1 VGPAVLQ
8 TPRPLGQP
16 CSGGSTVDHLDDIK
30 RIRQQL
36 AAALA
41 ALPHDYDEGAQRI
54 LAADSDLATLEADGE
69 RELADLDA
77 FLDACEREEVLQ

>member
-1 VGPAVLQ
+1 VEY
-8 TPRPLGQP
+8 
-16 CSGGSTVDHLDDIK
+16 LDDIK

-54 LAADSDLATLEADGE
+54 LAADIDLATLEADGE

-77 FLDACEREEVLQ
+77 YVSACEREEVLQ